1 MKLKHVLMAGT
12 AAFVLAGPAMPAYGQ
27 ANASSPLLLAQAAP
41 PALIGAITTYREAQA
56 MVEGAEGEENQA
68 EAMAVLQAAE
78 AELGALCAAVGL
90 GSVEECLDMFE
101 NGGMEAPQ
109 EAPVQT
115 LPAPEIV
122 EDEEPQPEPEM
133 EVIEEQQ
140 PEPEAAPEVVDEA
153 EPEIVEEP
161 VQPAPE
167 PEVIEEPAPEPLPET
182 LEEEPAPEPEP
193 APETM
198 EEEADPGVDME
209 IETETDAPE
218 IGAGAA
224 APRPLVAAFEAYE
237 DALIDYQ
244 AAISADSGIAE
255 AEQAYIAAEDEL
267 ADICAA
273 IGFANIDSCL
283 AAFDLTVDIEP
294 VEPPAE
300 VPAEEPAPE
309 LEVEPEELRDDVI
322 LDGDVL
328 GELLPEGVDQ
338 SEIAPLLDSAKDA
351 LSESRDPDAEVDAS
365 DEEAPAE
372 AVAEVEDEPA
382 PASDEEAQPVIE
394 DVEITSATAEEGTRR
409 ETTGGTATTGEPVLI
424 GRVERETPTN
434 LEIITTIGL
443 ATVFAIGANQ
453 FIDSLDTPRLVE
465 DNFQD
470 YYVEDLPG
478 GRTREVILR
487 PDGSQLI
494 TIRDR
499 YGDIVRRSRI
509 EPDGREILLVY
520 VDERYQRYDD
530 QGRWIDPGRDL
541 PPLRLRI
548 PAREYVLDASF
559 ADQQRVAGFLQQPPV
574 ERLERYYTID
584 EVKRSSRIRDMVR
597 RLEVGDLTFETN
609 SANIAP
615 DQINS
620 LSAVANAMLDL
631 LDRNPA
637 ETFLIEGHTDAV
649 GADLYN
655 LELSDRR
662 AESVAYALTRVYG
675 IPPENLATQGYG
687 KRYLKVNTPLAERL
701 NRRVTIRRITPLI
714 TPVAN
719 IPAG

>member
-12 AAFVLAGPAMPAYGQ
+12 AAFVLAGPAMPAFGQ

-56 MVEGAEGEENQA
+56 IAERAEGEENQA

-78 AELGALCAAVGL
+78 AELEALCAAVGL
-90 GSVEECLDMFE
+90 GSIQACLDMFE
-101 NGGMEAPQ
+101 NGSMEAPQ
-109 EAPVQT
+109 EEPVQI

-122 EDEEPQPEPEM
+122 EDEEPEP
-133 EVIEEQQ
+133 EVIEE
-140 PEPEAAPEVVDEA
+140 PEAEPEVVDEA
-153 EPEIVEEP
+153 EPEIVEDEP
-161 VQPAPE
+161 AE
-167 PEVIEEPAPEPLPET
+167 PEVEEEPAPEPLPET
-182 LEEEPAPEPEP
+182 RDEEPAPEPAP

-198 EEEADPGVDME
+198 EEEADSGVEME
-209 IETETDAPE
+209 IEADIDAPE
-218 IGAGAA
+218 MAAGSA
-224 APRPLVAAFEAYE
+224 APRPLIAAFEAYE
-237 DALIDYQ
+237 AAFIDYQ
-244 AAISADSGIAE
+244 AAIRADSGVEE
-255 AEQAYIAAEDEL
+255 AEQAYIAAEDDL

-283 AAFDLTVDIEP
+283 VAFDLAIEIEEA
-294 VEPPAE
+294 EPPAE
-300 VPAEEPAPE
+300 APAEEPAPTE
-309 LEVEPEELRDDVI
+309 ASDAEPEELREDVI
-322 LDGDVL
+322 LDDGAL
-328 GELLPEGVDQ
+328 GELLPESVEQ

-351 LSESRDPDAEVDAS
+351 LAESRAPDAEVDVS

-372 AVAEVEDEPA
+372 SVAEVEDEPA
-382 PASDEEAQPVIE
+382 PTSDEEAQPAIE
-394 DVEITSATAEEGTRR
+394 DIQITSVTAEEGTRR
-409 ETTGGTATTGEPVLI
+409 ERTGGTAASGEPVLL

-443 ATVFAIGANQ
+443 ATIFAIGANQ

-499 YGDIVRRSRI
+499 YGDIIRRSRI

-520 VDERYQRYDD
+520 VDDRYQRYDD

-559 ADQQRVAGFLQQPPV
+559 ADRQRVAGFLQQPPV

-597 RLEVGDLTFETN
+597 RLEIGDLTFETN

-687 KRYLKVNTPLAERL
+687 KRYLKVNTPFAERL